1 MQRKNDPTSLRRA
14 SSIAVAFVCFLCLF
28 FAPVGARAEALP
40 ASISAGVDH
49 LMGLGQGESTFDP
62 EAVAPLIAYVASE
75 KPQDAG
81 LHAGEWQGMPSG
93 YFEFDLSRD
102 LQTVLRYAYHPGIP
116 NNVFRP
122 TSIRL
127 TQWLE
132 VDGKENTSLPML
144 WTHLASLDSPLVVT
158 GVEHEESTPELT
170 TGACYG
176 YMLDRALILFRLGEQ
191 NVFISVSKQ
200 RETSDKGKKG
210 ACLGG
215 DKNWDYVYTGEDGL
229 TRAGLGWADTHIYE
243 SASIAVFYESDPAH
257 HRVRCGV
264 FKWIRA
270 GWAGFNMVEP
280 RHIRQGIERYVQGFR
295 ETLEHPRLPEPERLV
310 CLFDWVRGLPRK
322 ALSAKVNDYLQGL
335 EMRYADEKVLSK
347 PCFEALIEQGDYAGR
362 MNRVQME
369 SLVALE
375 SMKWALG
382 RHTVLG
388 EAFGLAPD
396 PRVRRVSQKS
406 SLPCRLN

>member
-1 MQRKNDPTSLRRA
+1 
-14 SSIAVAFVCFLCLF
+14 
-28 FAPVGARAEALP
+28 
-40 ASISAGVDH
+40 
-49 LMGLGQGESTFDP
+49 
-62 EAVAPLIAYVASE
+62 
-75 KPQDAG
+75 
-81 LHAGEWQGMPSG
+81 MPSA
-93 YFEFDLSRD
+93 YYEFDLPRD
-102 LQTVLRYAYHPGIP
+102 LQTVLRYAYHPDIP

-132 VDGKENTSLPML
+132 VDEKENRSLPTL
-144 WTHLASLDSPLVVT
+144 WAHLPSLESPVVVT
-158 GVEHEESTPELT
+158 GVEREESTPELA

-176 YMLDRALILFRLGEQ
+176 YTLDRALVLFRLGEQ

-200 RETSDKGKKG
+200 RGKSDKGKKG
-210 ACLGG
+210 ASLGG

-243 SASIAVFYESDPAH
+243 SASIAVFYESDPALP
-257 HRVRCGV
+257 RVRCGV
-264 FKWIRA
+264 FKWIQA

-280 RHIRQGIERYVQGFR
+280 RHIRRGLERYAQGFR
-295 ETLEHPRLPEPERLV
+295 ETLEHPRLPDPDRLV
-310 CLFDWVRGLPRK
+310 RLFDWVRALPQK

-335 EMRYADEKVLSK
+335 GTRYAEEKVLSK
-347 PCFEALIEQGDYAGR
+347 PCFEELIEQGDYAGR

-388 EAFGLAPD
+388 EAFRLAPD

-406 SLPCRLN
+406 SLPYRLN